1 MFVSKQQ
8 IIAALSQ
15 IKDPELD
22 FSIVELGLVYDV
34 RLDEAE
40 DRVQIVM
47 TLTTP
52 ACPLQEHFRQAIT
65 KQLMALSG
73 VQQVEVVF
81 TFEPAWSL
89 AKASDEVKQQLV
101 LLGIPLSR

>member
-1 MFVSKQQ
+1 MSVSKQQ
-8 IIAALSQ
+8 IITALSQ

-34 RLDEAE
+34 RMDEGKGG
-40 DRVQIVM
+40 VQIVM

-89 AKASDEVKQQLV
+89 VKASEEVKQQLV
-101 LLGIPLSR
+101 LRGIPLTR